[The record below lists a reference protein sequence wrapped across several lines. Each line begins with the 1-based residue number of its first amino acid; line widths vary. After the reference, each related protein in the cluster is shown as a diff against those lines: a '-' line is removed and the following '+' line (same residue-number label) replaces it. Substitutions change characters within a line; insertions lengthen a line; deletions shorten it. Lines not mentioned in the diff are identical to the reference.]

1 MRFENVIGQND
12 LKKKLLREVE
22 NQKISHAQMF
32 LGDPGFGA
40 LPLALAFAQ
49 YILCE
54 EKQENDS
61 CGVCTTCRQV
71 EKLQHP
77 DLHFSFP
84 TVQSISKVS
93 NGLLPDWRSQIQ
105 ESPYFSSFDWIKKI
119 DPKEDKTKPIISVFE
134 SEDIQKKLRLK
145 SYQGGYKILI
155 MWLPE
160 TMNLQ
165 CANKILKILE
175 EPPEKTLFL
184 LVSADADA
192 LIDTIRSRCQILQ
205 LHRIERELI
214 QTHLKKTFNIDEQK
228 CKSITSF
235 SEGNLLKA
243 YEIAKSS
250 DDDEELKDAFIDMMR
265 SSYKKNVIEM
275 MNWSDSMA
283 KKGRGRQKIFLNYT
297 LHMLRQC
304 IVKNYMGERLVQVSK
319 EEEAFIERFSPFVSG
334 KNIREFMKAFDE
346 AYYQLERNANSKIL
360 FTLLCFQS
368 MRFLHK

>member
-12 LKKKLLREVE
+12 LKNKLLKEVK

-32 LGDPGFGA
+32 LGDPGFGS

-54 EKQENDS
+54 DKQENDS
-61 CGVCTTCRQV
+61 CGVCASCRQV
-71 EKLQHP
+71 QELQHP

-93 NGLLPDWRSQIQ
+93 NGLFSDWRAQIK
-105 ESPYFSSFDWIKKI
+105 EAPYFSSFDWIKKI
-119 DPKEDKTKPIISVFE
+119 DPKEGKPIISVHE
-134 SEDIQKKLRLK
+134 SLEIQKKLRLK

-155 MWLPE
+155 IWLPE
-160 TMNLQ
+160 TMNIE
-165 CANKILKILE
+165 CANKILKLLE

-184 LVSADADA
+184 LVSADVDA
-192 LIDTIRSRCQILQ
+192 LLDTIRSRCQQLQ
-205 LHRIERELI
+205 LQRIENELI
-214 QTHLKKTFNIDEQK
+214 GAHLKKTFNIDEQK
-228 CKSITSF
+228 CQSITSF
-235 SEGNLLKA
+235 SEGNLLRA
-243 YEIAKSS
+243 FEIAQAS

-283 KKGRGRQKIFLNYT
+283 KKGRERQKIFLTYT

-304 IVKNYMGERLVQVSK
+304 IVKNYMGERLVNVSK
-319 EEEAFIERFSPFVSG
+319 EEAAFIERFSPFVSG
-334 KNIREFMKAFDE
+334 KNIREFTKAFDE

>member
-1 MRFENVIGQND
+1 MRFENVIGQKD
-12 LKKKLLREVE
+12 LKKKLLKEVE

-32 LGDPGFGA
+32 LGDPGLGA
-40 LPLALAFAQ
+40 LPLAIAFAQ

-54 EKQENDS
+54 DKQENDS
-61 CGVCTTCRQV
+61 CGVCPTCRQV
-71 EKLQHP
+71 QEIQHP

-84 TVQSISKVS
+84 TIQSISKVS
-93 NGLLPDWRSQIQ
+93 NGLFADWRTQIQ

-119 DPKEDKTKPIISVFE
+119 DPKEGKPIISVHE
-134 SEDIQKKLRLK
+134 SVEIQKKLRLK

-160 TMNLQ
+160 TMNIE
-165 CANKILKILE
+165 CANKILKVLE

-192 LIDTIRSRCQILQ
+192 LLDTIRSRCQVLQ
-205 LHRIERELI
+205 LQRIENELI
-214 QTHLKKTFNIDEQK
+214 GAHLKKTFNMDEQK
-228 CKSITSF
+228 CQSITSF

-243 YEIAKSS
+243 YEIAQAS
-250 DDDEELKDAFIDMMR
+250 DDDEALKDAFIDMMR

-275 MNWSDSMA
+275 MNWSDAMA
-283 KKGRGRQKIFLNYT
+283 KKGKERQKIFLTYT

-304 IVKNYMGERLVQVSK
+304 IVKNYMGEKLVKVSK
-319 EEEAFIERFSPFVSG
+319 EEAAFIERFSPFVSG

>member
-1 MRFENVIGQND
+1 MRFEDVVGQSD
-12 LKKKLLREVE
+12 LKKKLLKEVK

-32 LGDPGFGA
+32 HGDPGFGG

-54 EKQENDS
+54 DKQENDS
-61 CGVCTTCRQV
+61 CSKCPTCRQV
-71 EKLQHP
+71 QELQHP

-84 TVQSISKVS
+84 TIQSISKIS
-93 NGLLPDWRSQIQ
+93 NGLLSEWRSQIQ
-105 ESPYFSSFDWIKKI
+105 TSAYFSYFDWIKKI
-119 DPKEDKTKPIISVFE
+119 DPKEGKPIISVHE
-134 SEDIQKKLRLK
+134 SEEIHKKLRLK

-160 TMNLQ
+160 TMNME

-175 EPPEKTLFL
+175 EPPKKTLFL
-184 LVSADADA
+184 LVAANGDA
-192 LIDTIRSRCQILQ
+192 LLDTIRSRCQLLQ
-205 LHRIERELI
+205 LQRIEKQVMED
-214 QTHLKKTFNIDEQK
+214 HLKKAFNIDQETCQ
-228 CKSITSF
+228 SITSF
-235 SEGNLLKA
+235 SEGNLLRA
-243 YEIAKSS
+243 HEIAQSS

-283 KKGRGRQKIFLNYT
+283 KKGKARQKIFLTYT

-304 IVKNYMGERLVQVSK
+304 IVKNYLGERLVHVSK
-319 EEEAFIERFSPFVSG
+319 EEAAFIDRFAPFISG
-334 KNIREFMKAFDE
+334 TNIREFMSAFDE

>member
-12 LKKKLLREVE
+12 LKKKLLKEVE

-32 LGDPGFGA
+32 LGDPGFGP

-61 CGVCTTCRQV
+61 CGVCPTCKQV
-71 EKLQHP
+71 EELQHP

-93 NGLLPDWRSQIQ
+93 TGLFSDWRAQIK

-119 DPKEDKTKPIISVFE
+119 DPKEGKPIISVHE
-134 SEDIQKKLRLK
+134 SIEIQKKLRLK
-145 SYQGGYKILI
+145 SYQGDHKILI
-155 MWLPE
+155 IWLPE
-160 TMNLQ
+160 TMNLE
-165 CANKILKILE
+165 CANKILKVLE

-184 LVSADADA
+184 LVSDNADA
-192 LIDTIRSRCQILQ
+192 LLDTIRSRCQILQ
-205 LHRIERELI
+205 LQRIESKLI
-214 QTHLKKTFNIDEQK
+214 QTHLKKTFNMDEQK
-228 CKSITSF
+228 CQSITAF

-243 YEIAKSS
+243 YEIAESS

-283 KKGRGRQKIFLNYT
+283 KKGRERQKIFLNYT

-319 EEEAFIERFSPFVSG
+319 EEEAFIERFSPFISG
-334 KNIREFMKAFDE
+334 KNIREFIKAFDE

>member
-12 LKKKLLREVE
+12 LKKKLLKEVE

-32 LGDPGFGA
+32 VGDPGFGA
-40 LPLALAFAQ
+40 LPIALAFAQ

-54 EKQENDS
+54 DKQENDS
-61 CGVCTTCRQV
+61 CGACPICKQV
-71 EKLQHP
+71 QELQHP

-84 TVQSISKVS
+84 TIQSISQVS
-93 NGLLPDWRSQIQ
+93 NGLLNEWREQIK
-105 ESPYFSSFDWIKKI
+105 ESPYFSSFDWIKKT
-119 DPKEDKTKPIISVFE
+119 DPKEGKPIISVHE
-134 SEDIQKKLRLK
+134 SLEIQKKLKLK

-160 TMNLQ
+160 TMNIE

-184 LVSADADA
+184 LVSADADS
-192 LIDTIRSRCQILQ
+192 LLDTIRSRCQSLHLQ
-205 LHRIERELI
+205 RIENELI
-214 QTHLKKTFNIDEQK
+214 EAHLKETFNLDEQK
-228 CKSITSF
+228 CQSISSF

-243 YEIAKSS
+243 YETAQSS
-250 DDDEELKDAFIDMMR
+250 EDEEELKDAFIDMMR

-275 MNWSDSMA
+275 MNWSDIMA
-283 KKGRGRQKIFLNYT
+283 KKGRARQKIFLTYT

-304 IVKNYMGERLVQVSK
+304 IVKNYMGERLVQVSRD
-319 EEEAFIERFSPFVSG
+319 EGLFIERFSPFVSG

-368 MRFLHK
+368 MRLLHK